1 MICTMLDY
9 GIKRARV
16 YNQGVEIPSVT
27 DHTAGP
33 FTVIPFENFVLYMP
47 FDGDL
52 REKDNIYY
60 LYDDAGE
67 KAVVFSAAGATAL
80 VDFDTPLKKGD
91 PFMICASFGN
101 SKRGCIAQSS
111 FLYAYLGA
119 GFTLAI
125 YGNHLADIFPSGTT
139 GGVVNITGTAI
150 ASSKQTLI
158 CYHRL
163 TETTTSDRNIF
174 AYVRERGSDML
185 PDGPNI
191 TKYLVFDKWS
201 SSQLKTKAVQDTDAS
216 FQFIFGTYTAWS
228 VNDSKK
234 PVQEEIAIHYT
245 KYGNPSIPKTA
256 PQTVSIWVEKD
267 ESIPNFTRLKSLMTF
282 APYFPE
288 FDLKWYTNQDLYCV
302 GWLCNNSVY
311 EPSYTG
317 PKWYMKGSE
326 DHGFR
331 FAPYT
336 FSGFSEEISNNAL
349 FVSPE
354 TLYVEDTDASTDIA
368 HILLLDKL
376 HGVDVIKQYKIKENI
391 VGGLYVNIDENPVS
405 TVKVWHGIVSSIA
418 RFRKESDS
426 EKEKHPPTY
435 FSDIDVSSGLQWGSF
450 GIMEWSPNALNTDPA
465 PAGVEGDIIPILFFL
480 SRTGHLPLRL

>member
-16 YNQGVEIPSVT
+16 YNQGVEIPGIT
-27 DHTAGP
+27 DHAAGP

-52 REKDNIYY
+52 REKDNVYY

-67 KAVVFSAAGATAL
+67 KAVIFSAASATAL
-80 VDFDTPLKKGD
+80 VDYDTPLKKGD
-91 PFMICASFGN
+91 PFMICGSYGN
-101 SKRGCIAQSS
+101 SKRGCIAAFGGIYSYQ
-111 FLYAYLGA
+111 GA

-150 ASSKQTLI
+150 ASCKQTLI

-163 TETTTSDRNIF
+163 TRSATSDRNIF

-201 SSQLKTKAVQDTDAS
+201 SSQLKTKPVQDTDAS
-216 FQFIFGTYTAWS
+216 FQFIFGTYKAGIPYYS
-228 VNDSKK
+228 AK
-234 PVQEEIAIHYT
+234 PVQEDIAIRYT

-256 PQTVSIWVEKD
+256 PQTVSVWVAVNDSVPTFIRRE
-267 ESIPNFTRLKSLMTF
+267 ILMTF

-288 FDLKWYTNQDLYCV
+288 FDLKWYTNQDLYTV
-302 GWLCNNSVY
+302 GWKCNNSVY
-311 EPSYTG
+311 SVSE
-317 PKWYMKGSE
+317 WVMKGPE
-326 DHGFR
+326 DSGFN
-331 FAPYT
+331 FVPYT
-336 FSGFSEEISNNAL
+336 FYSFSGDSSKNAL

-354 TLYVEDTDASTDIA
+354 TLYIEDTDADASTDIA

-376 HGVDVIKQYKIKENI
+376 HGIDIIKQYKIEENL
-391 VGGLYVNIDENPVS
+391 VGGLYVYINENPVS
-405 TVKVWHGIVSSIA
+405 TVLVWHGIVSSIA
-418 RFRKESDS
+418 RFSKESDS
-426 EKEKHPPTY
+426 ESKKNLPGF
-435 FSDIDVSSGLQWGSF
+435 FSDIDVASGLQWGSF
-450 GIMEWSPNALNTDPA
+450 GILEWAPNALNTD

>member
-1 MICTMLDY
+1 MFCTMLDY

-16 YNQGVEIPSVT
+16 YNQGVEIPSIT
-27 DHTAGP
+27 DHAAGP

-67 KAVVFSAAGATAL
+67 KAVVFSAASATAL
-80 VDFDTPLKKGD
+80 VDYDTPLKKGD
-91 PFMICASFGN
+91 PFMICGSYGN
-101 SKRGCIAQSS
+101 SKRGGIGQLGTVYS
-111 FLYAYLGA
+111 YQGA

-163 TETTTSDRNIF
+163 TASTTSDRNIF

-201 SSQLKTKAVQDTDAS
+201 SSQLKTKTVQDTDAS
-216 FQFIFGTYTAWS
+216 FQFIFGTYTAGS
-228 VNDSKK
+228 AYYSKK
-234 PVQEEIAIHYT
+234 PVQEDIAIHYT

-256 PQTVSIWVEKD
+256 PQSVSVWVAKD
-267 ESIPNFTRLKSLMTF
+267 DSVPAFIRRENLMTF

-288 FDLKWYTNQDLYCV
+288 FDLKWYTNQDLYTV
-302 GWLCNNSVY
+302 GWVCNNSVY
-311 EPSYTG
+311 TG
-317 PKWYMKGSE
+317 SVWDMEGPE
-326 DHGFR
+326 DFGFN
-331 FAPYT
+331 FVPYT
-336 FSGFSEEISNNAL
+336 FRNFSGDISKNAL

-354 TLYVEDTDASTDIA
+354 TLYIEDTDASTDIA

-376 HGVDVIKQYKIKENI
+376 HGVDIVKQYKIEENL
-391 VGGLYVNIDENPVS
+391 VGGLYVYINENPVS
-405 TVKVWHGIVSSIA
+405 TVLVWHGIVSSIA

-426 EKEKHPPTY
+426 ESEKHPPAV
-435 FSDIDVSSGLQWGSF
+435 FNDIDTASGLQWGLF
-450 GIMEWSPNALNTDPA
+450 GILEWTPNALNTD